1 MSKSKQKMSQ
11 AEIEQFL
18 TLARVGRLGLN
29 LEDGPYIVPVGY
41 VYSNGK
47 IAFHSCANGQ
57 KMKALKNHPKVC
69 FEVDETISD
78 ASVYKSIII
87 RGTVKI
93 LDDPE
98 EMIPYLQLHIDKYR
112 VPEDFESYIS
122 KPGRNRGAELASVKI
137 VVITP
142 TEISGLKFMRSH

>member
-1 MSKSKQKMSQ
+1 MKTKQKMSQ
-11 AEIEQFL
+11 VEIEQFL

-29 LEDGPYIVPVGY
+29 LEDWPYIVPVGY

-47 IAFHSCANGQ
+47 IAFHSCAKGR
-57 KMKALKNHPKVC
+57 KMEALKTHAKVC

-112 VPEDFESYIS
+112 IPEDFESYIS
-122 KPGRNRGAELASVKI
+122 KPGRNREAELASVKI

>member
-41 VYSNGK
+41 VYRNGK
-47 IAFHSCANGQ
+47 VAFHSCAKGR
-57 KMKALKNHPKVC
+57 KMEALKNHPKVC

-112 VPEDFESYIS
+112 IPEDFESYIG
-122 KPGRNRGAELASVKI
+122 KPGRNREAELASVKI

-142 TEISGLKFMRSH
+142 TEISGLKFIRSH